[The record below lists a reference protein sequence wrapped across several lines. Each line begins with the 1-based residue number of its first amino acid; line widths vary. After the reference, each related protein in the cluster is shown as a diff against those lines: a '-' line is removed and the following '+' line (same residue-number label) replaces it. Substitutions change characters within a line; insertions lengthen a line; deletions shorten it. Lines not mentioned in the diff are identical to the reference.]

1 MNTDK
6 SKQRKSTKAKRHFK
20 TGNKFERSIIKESQT
35 PYQKAQNAD
44 ELNW

>member
-6 SKQRKSTKAKRHFK
+6 SKQRKSVEAKHHFK
-20 TGNKFERSIIKESQT
+20 VGNRFERSIIKESQT

-44 ELNW
+44 ELKW